1 MVSVCGVCGLLVDA
15 GPAEAIIVVLS
26 LHRREE
32 ANVAIT
38 TLTSRE
44 FNQDVAR
51 AKRAAAAGPVVV
63 TDRGRPSLVLVTY
76 EDWLQLSGKSMT
88 IAEALTGT
96 LAAAE
101 IDFDPLPDRTLPSG
115 PEFD

>member
-1 MVSVCGVCGLLVDA
+1 M
-15 GPAEAIIVVLS
+15 
-26 LHRREE
+26 
-32 ANVAIT
+32 AIT

-101 IDFDPLPDRTLPSG
+101 IDFDPVPDRTLPSG
-115 PEFD
+115 VQFD